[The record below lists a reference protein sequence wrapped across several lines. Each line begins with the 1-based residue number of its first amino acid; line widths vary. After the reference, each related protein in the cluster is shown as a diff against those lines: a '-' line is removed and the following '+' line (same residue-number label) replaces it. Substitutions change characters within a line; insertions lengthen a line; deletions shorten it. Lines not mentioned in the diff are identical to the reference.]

1 MNKKPSRGAL
11 GYFILIGTL
20 LIIAILLNGGL
31 NRTVSKRI
39 EYPQLLQYINEGKVG
54 RVAIRGNTLVGV
66 FDGSKQATLTA
77 DVDFPERNYD
87 FETTIGDDFI
97 ETVRQM
103 KANKENEA
111 NKKKAAASGETPE
124 EVTISD
130 ITVNDLDF
138 EIQYRA
144 PVTIPWWYEF
154 IPYLIMLGI
163 MAVVWFMMMR
173 AQGGGNGRVMSFGR
187 SRARMQDPSKNKV
200 TFADV
205 AGADEEKEELQ
216 EMVDFLKNPK
226 NYTEVGA
233 RIPKGVLLVGPP
245 GTGKTLLAKAVAGE
259 AGVPF
264 FSISGSDFVEMFV
277 GVGASRVRDLFEQA
291 KKVAPAIVFIDE
303 IDAVGR
309 HRGAGLGGGH
319 DEREQTLN
327 QLLVEMDGFAVNE
340 GIIVMAATNRRDI
353 LDPALMRPGRFDR
366 QVTVNYPDQDGRVA
380 ILKVHS
386 RGKTLAEDVDLNNI
400 AKRMPFA
407 TGADLENVMN
417 EAAILAARARKK
429 KIDQQLLIDAI
440 ARVQMGPEK
449 KSHKVNEQDKRMVA
463 YHEGG
468 HAIIGHLLK
477 GCDEVHLITV
487 VPRGQAAGHTLAL
500 PAEEHDN
507 MSRSQLLDQITM
519 MLGGHAAEEVAL
531 GEIYTGSSSDLKR
544 ATEICRKMVTQ
555 FGMSDNIGTIYLG
568 SDQEVFVGMEFGQ
581 SREYSEEI
589 AAKIDRE
596 VAAILAKCYEQ
607 AKTILREN
615 LDKLHALVDAL
626 IEHETLNRAEF
637 LSVMESGKVAEGLRD
652 DKPRTTAQVL
662 EEVKEVLA
670 AESAARKEAAEKAE
684 ADADAEAQADA
695 SETGDAG
702 IEPAN
707 ETKETDLQE

>member
-1 MNKKPSRGAL
+1 MNKKPSRGIV
-11 GYFILIGTL
+11 GYVILLSTL
-20 LIIAILLNGGL
+20 LLIAILLNGGL
-31 NRTVSKRI
+31 SQTVSRRI
-39 EYPQLLQYINEGKVG
+39 EYPQLLEMIKDGKVA
-54 RVAIRGNTLVGV
+54 RVAIRNNSLVGV
-66 FDGSKQATLTA
+66 TKTTTVAHD
-77 DVDFPERNYD
+77 DFPDRNYD
-87 FETTIGDDFI
+87 FETTIGGDFL
-97 ETVRQM
+97 ETVRQIT
-103 KANKENEA
+103 A
-111 NKKKAAASGETPE
+111 NKKNVPL
-124 EVTISD
+124 D
-130 ITVNDLDF
+130 QMTVDQLPF
-138 EIQYRA
+138 ELEYRA
-144 PVTIPWWYEF
+144 PVVVPWWYDF
-154 IPYLIMLGI
+154 LPYLIMLGI
-163 MAVVWFMMMR
+163 MGVIWFVMIR
-173 AQGGGNGRVMSFGR
+173 SQAGGGGKVMSFGK
-187 SRARMQDPSKNKV
+187 SRARMQDPTKNKI

-216 EMVDFLKNPK
+216 EMVDFLKNPR
-226 NYTEVGA
+226 NYTELGA

-277 GVGASRVRDLFEQA
+277 GVGASRVRDLFDQA

-366 QVTVNYPDQDGRVA
+366 QVTVNYPDQNGRVA

-386 RGKTLAEDVDLNNI
+386 KGKKLDANVDLDNI
-400 AKRMPFA
+400 AKRMPYA
-407 TGADLENVMN
+407 TGADLENGMN

-429 KIDQQLLIDAI
+429 LIDQQLLIDAI

-449 KSHKVNEQDKRMVA
+449 KSHKVNEKDRRMVA
-463 YHEGG
+463 IHEGG
-468 HAIIGHLLK
+468 HAIVGHMLE
-477 GCDEVHLITV
+477 GCDEVHLITI

-519 MLGGHAAEEVAL
+519 MLGGHAAEDVGL

-596 VAAILAKCYEQ
+596 VASILASCYEKAKKILTENKDRLEKLTQ
-607 AKTILREN
+607 ALLEQ
-615 LDKLHALVDAL
+615 
-626 IEHETLNRAEF
+626 ETLNRAEF
-637 LSVMESGKVAEGLRD
+637 VALMENGELPEVTKE
-652 DKPRTTAQVL
+652 DKPRTA
-662 EEVKEVLA
+662 EEIIR
-670 AESAARKEAAEKAE
+670 ESKEAQAERISEQEE
-684 ADADAEAQADA
+684 AVPVQEEPAEAQPSAT
-695 SETGDAG
+695 E
-702 IEPAN
+702 AN
-707 ETKETDLQE
+707 N

>member
-1 MNKKPSRGAL
+1 MNRKPSRGIV
-11 GYFILIGTL
+11 GYVVLLSTL
-20 LIIAILLNGGL
+20 LLIALLLNGGL
-31 NRTVSKRI
+31 NQTVSRRI
-39 EYPQLLQYINEGKVG
+39 EYPQLLEMIKDGKVA
-54 RVAIRGNTLVGV
+54 RVAVRNNSLVG
-66 FDGSKQATLTA
+66 LTNTTTVLR
-77 DVDFPERNYD
+77 DDFPERNYD
-87 FETTIGDDFI
+87 FETTIGEDFL
-97 ETVRQM
+97 ETVRQI
-103 KANKENEA
+103 EA
-111 NKKKAAASGETPE
+111 NKQGVELNE
-124 EVTISD
+124 M
-130 ITVNDLDF
+130 TVDKLSFDL
-138 EIQYRA
+138 EYRA
-144 PVTIPWWYEF
+144 PVVVPWWYDF
-154 IPYLIMLGI
+154 LPYLIMLII
-163 MAVVWFMMMR
+163 MAVIWFVMIR
-173 AQGGGNGRVMSFGR
+173 SQAGGGGKVMNFGK
-187 SRARMQDPSKNKV
+187 SRARMQDPAKNKI

-216 EMVDFLKNPK
+216 EMVDFLKNPRS
-226 NYTEVGA
+226 YTELGA

-277 GVGASRVRDLFEQA
+277 GVGASRVRDLFDQA

-366 QVTVNYPDQDGRVA
+366 QVTVNYPDQNGRVA

-386 RGKTLAEDVDLNNI
+386 KGKRLEDNVDLDNI
-400 AKRMPFA
+400 AKRMPYA

-449 KSHKVNEQDKRMVA
+449 KSHKVNEKDRRMVA
-463 YHEGG
+463 VHEGG
-468 HAIIGHLLK
+468 HAIIGHMLE
-477 GCDEVHLITV
+477 GCDEVHLITI

-519 MLGGHAAEEVAL
+519 MLGGHAAEEIGL

-596 VAAILAKCYEQ
+596 VASILARCYEKAKDILSRNKEKLELLTQ
-607 AKTILREN
+607 ALLEQ
-615 LDKLHALVDAL
+615 
-626 IEHETLNRAEF
+626 ETLNRAEF
-637 LSVMESGKVAEGLRD
+637 VSLMEKGILPEGTKE
-652 DKPRTTAQVL
+652 DKPRTTAEIL
-662 EEVKEVLA
+662 EQEKLSEEPETDTVRDETTDEDAKENH
-670 AESAARKEAAEKAE
+670 SEKA
-684 ADADAEAQADA
+684 DPYLS
-695 SETGDAG
+695 SEINNG
-702 IEPAN
+702 E
-707 ETKETDLQE
+707 QV

>member
-1 MNKKPSRGAL
+1 MNKKPSRGIV
-11 GYFILIGTL
+11 GYVILLSTL
-20 LIIAILLNGGL
+20 LLIAILLNGGL
-31 NRTVSKRI
+31 NQTASRRI
-39 EYPQLLQYINEGKVG
+39 EYPQLLDMIKGGKVA
-54 RVAIRGNTLVGV
+54 RVAVRNNSLVG
-66 FDGSKQATLTA
+66 LTNTTTVLR
-77 DVDFPERNYD
+77 DDFPDRNYD
-87 FETTIGDDFI
+87 FETTIGDDFLD
-97 ETVRQM
+97 TVRQI
-103 KANKENEA
+103 EA
-111 NKKKAAASGETPE
+111 NKQGVALEK
-124 EVTISD
+124 VTVD
-130 ITVNDLDF
+130 KLPF
-138 EIQYRA
+138 ELEYRA
-144 PVTIPWWYEF
+144 PVVVPWWYDF
-154 IPYLIMLGI
+154 LPYLIMLII
-163 MAVVWFMMMR
+163 MAVIWFVMIR
-173 AQGGGNGRVMSFGR
+173 SQAGGGGKVMNFGK
-187 SRARMQDPSKNKV
+187 SRARMQDPSKNKI

-216 EMVDFLKNPK
+216 EMVDFLKNPR
-226 NYTEVGA
+226 NYTELGA

-277 GVGASRVRDLFEQA
+277 GVGASRVRDLFDQA

-366 QVTVNYPDQDGRVA
+366 QVTVNYPDQNGRVA

-386 RGKTLAEDVDLNNI
+386 KGKALDENVDLDNI
-400 AKRMPFA
+400 AKRMPYA

-449 KSHKVNEQDKRMVA
+449 KSHKVNEKDRRMVA
-463 YHEGG
+463 VHEGG
-468 HAIIGHLLK
+468 HAIVGHLLE
-477 GCDEVHLITV
+477 GCDEVHLITI

-519 MLGGHAAEEVAL
+519 MLGGHAAEEIGL

-596 VAAILAKCYEQ
+596 VASILAECYEK
-607 AKTILREN
+607 AKKILRDN
-615 LDKLHALVDAL
+615 QDKLDTLAQALLAQ
-626 IEHETLNRAEF
+626 ETLNRAEF
-637 LSVMESGKVAEGLRD
+637 VSLMDTGVLPETVSDE
-652 DKPRTTAQVL
+652 KPRTTAEIL
-662 EEVKEVLA
+662 EQ
-670 AESAARKEAAEKAE
+670 EKPGDNPVSE
-684 ADADAEAQADA
+684 EETDTP
-695 SETGDAG
+695 ETGRSAEEK
-702 IEPAN
+702 IN
-707 ETKETDLQE
+707 ELS

>member
-1 MNKKPSRGAL
+1 M
-11 GYFILIGTL
+11 
-20 LIIAILLNGGL
+20 IAVILNGGL
-31 NRTVSKRI
+31 GQTVNKRI
-39 EYPQLLQYINEGKVG
+39 EYPDLLNLISENDVG
-54 RVAIRGNTLVGV
+54 RVAIRGNSLVGV
-66 FDGSKQATLTA
+66 YKSGKTTVA
-77 DVDFPERNYD
+77 DADFPDRSYD
-87 FETTIGDDFI
+87 FETTIGDDFLD
-97 ETVRQM
+97 TVRQM
-103 KANKENEA
+103 EA
-111 NKKKAAASGETPE
+111 NRQGVGIEQ
-124 EVTISD
+124 
-130 ITVNDLDF
+130 ITVDKLPF
-138 EIQYRA
+138 QIQYRA
-144 PVTIPWWYEF
+144 PITIPWWYEF
-154 IPYLIMLGI
+154 LPYIIMLGI
-163 MAVVWFMMMR
+163 LLVVWYVMMR

-187 SRARMQDPSKNKV
+187 SHARLQDPSKNKV

-226 NYTEVGA
+226 NYIEAGA

-353 LDPALMRPGRFDR
+353 LDPALLRPGRFDR
-366 QVTVNYPDQDGRVA
+366 QVTVNYPDQEGRVA

-386 RGKTLAEDVDLNNI
+386 KGKTLDTDVDLNNI

-417 EAAILAARARKK
+417 EAAILAARSRKT

-449 KSHKVNEQDKRMVA
+449 KSHKVNEHDRRMVA

-468 HAIIGHLLK
+468 HAIVGHMLP
-477 GCDEVHLITV
+477 GCDEVHLITI

-507 MSRSQLLDQITM
+507 ISRTQLMDQVAM
-519 MLGGHAAEEVAL
+519 LLGGHAAEEVAL

-544 ATEICRKMVTQ
+544 ATELCRKMVTQ
-555 FGMSDNIGTIYLG
+555 FGMSEEIGAIYLG
-568 SDQEVFVGMEFGQ
+568 SDQEIFVGMEFGQ
-581 SREYSEEI
+581 SREYSEEV

-596 VAAILAKCYEQ
+596 VAQMLKNCYET
-607 AKTILREN
+607 AKEIIRDKKDR
-615 LDKLHALVDAL
+615 LDQLVDAL
-626 IEHETLNRAEF
+626 LKQETLNRAEF
-637 LSVMESGKVAEGLRD
+637 VALMESGSVPDGLGD
-652 DKPRTTAQVL
+652 DKPRTADEIL
-662 EEVKEVLA
+662 
-670 AESAARKEAAEKAE
+670 KEAADQSAE
-684 ADADAEAQADA
+684 PVLQKESEEAAEGTE
-695 SETGDAG
+695 S
-702 IEPAN
+702 
-707 ETKETDLQE
+707 

>member
-1 MNKKPSRGAL
+1 MKKPSRGIIGYVAL
-11 GYFILIGTL
+11 LGTL
-20 LIIAILLNGGL
+20 LLIAILLNGGL
-31 NRTVSKRI
+31 NQTVSKRI
-39 EYPQLLQYINEGKVG
+39 EYPTLLDMIDKGEVA
-54 RVAIRGNTLVGV
+54 RVAVRNNHLVG
-66 FDGSKQATLTA
+66 LTKTTKVA
-77 DVDFPERNYD
+77 DADFPDRSFD
-87 FETTIGDDFI
+87 FETTIGEDFL

-103 KANKENEA
+103 QANKAGKELD
-111 NKKKAAASGETPE
+111 KVS
-124 EVTISD
+124 
-130 ITVNDLDF
+130 VNDLSFDI
-138 EIQYRA
+138 EYRA
-144 PVTIPWWYEF
+144 PVTVPWWYEF
-154 IPYLIMLGI
+154 IPYLIMVGI
-163 MAVVWFMMMR
+163 MVVFWIVMMR
-173 AQGGGNGRVMSFGR
+173 AQGAGGGKVMNFGR
-187 SRARMQDPSKNKV
+187 SHARMQDASKNKV

-226 NYTEVGA
+226 SYTELGA

-277 GVGASRVRDLFEQA
+277 GVGASRVRDLFDQA

-366 QVTVNYPDQDGRVA
+366 QVTVNYPDQEGRVA

-386 RGKTLAEDVDLNNI
+386 KGKPLASDVDLNNI
-400 AKRMPFA
+400 AKRMPYA

-417 EAAILAARARKK
+417 EAAILAARSRKK
-429 KIDQQLLIDAI
+429 KIDQQLLVDAI

-449 KSHKVNEQDKRMVA
+449 KSHKVSDKDKRMVA
-463 YHEGG
+463 IHEGG
-468 HAIIGHLLK
+468 HAIVGHMLE
-477 GCDEVHLITV
+477 GCDEVHLITI

-507 MSRSQLLDQITM
+507 ISRSELLDQLAM

-555 FGMSDNIGTIYLG
+555 FGMSDEIGTIYLG
-568 SDQEVFVGMEFGQ
+568 SDQEVFVGMEFGET
-581 SREYSEEI
+581 REYNEEV
-589 AAKIDRE
+589 AARIDRE
-596 VAAILAKCYEQ
+596 VSKILERSYELAK
-607 AKTILREN
+607 KILRDNRER
-615 LDKLHALVDAL
+615 LEQLADALVAQD
-626 IEHETLNRAEF
+626 TLNRAEF
-637 LSVMESGKVAEGLRD
+637 LALMETGKVPEGLGA
-652 DKPRTTAQVL
+652 DKPRTTQ
-662 EEVKEVLA
+662 EVLA
-670 AESAARKEAAEKAE
+670 ESEKDRAEENTQEPSTDEPAETEEKARP
-684 ADADAEAQADA
+684 AE
-695 SETGDAG
+695 ETAPEDK
-702 IEPAN
+702 N
-707 ETKETDLQE
+707 ENSDQQYLND

>member
-1 MNKKPSRGAL
+1 MKKSKGMIGYLAL
-11 GYFILIGTL
+11 LGTL
-20 LIIAILLNGGL
+20 LIIAILMNGGM
-31 NRTVSKRI
+31 REPVSKRI
-39 EYPQLLQYINEGKVG
+39 EYPQFLKMVEEDQVA
-54 RVAIRGNTLVGV
+54 RVAIRNNGLVG
-66 FDGSKQATLTA
+66 LTKNTR
-77 DVDFPERNYD
+77 VSSSDFPDRDYD
-87 FETTIGDDFI
+87 FETTIGGDFYS
-97 ETVRQM
+97 TVLTM
-103 KANKENEA
+103 AA
-111 NKKKAAASGETPE
+111 KKQGLDP
-124 EVTISD
+124 
-130 ITVNDLDF
+130 DLVSVEDLSF
-138 EIQYRA
+138 EIEYRA
-144 PVTIPWWYEF
+144 PVTVPWWYEF
-154 IPYLIMLGI
+154 LPYVIMLGL
-163 MAVVWFMMMR
+163 MAAFWIYMFRGQGM
-173 AQGGGNGRVMSFGR
+173 GGGKNVMNFGR
-187 SRARMQDPSKNKV
+187 SRGRMQDATKNKV

-205 AGADEEKEELQ
+205 AGADEEKEELE

-226 NYTEVGA
+226 AYTDMGA
-233 RIPKGVLLVGPP
+233 RVPKGVLLVGPP

-277 GVGASRVRDLFEQA
+277 GVGASRVRDLFDQA

-386 RGKTLAEDVDLNNI
+386 RGKPLADDVDLNNI
-400 AKRMPFA
+400 AKRMPYG

-417 EAAILAARARKK
+417 EAAILATRARKK
-429 KIDQQLLIDAI
+429 AIDQQLLVDAI

-449 KSHKVNEQDKRMVA
+449 KSHRVSEKDKRMVA

-468 HAIIGHLLK
+468 HAIVGHVLP
-477 GCDEVHLITV
+477 GCDDVHLITI

-500 PAEEHDN
+500 PSEEHDN
-507 MSRSQLLDQITM
+507 ISRSELIDQLAM

-531 GEIYTGSSSDLKR
+531 NEIYTGSSSDLKR

-555 FGMSDNIGTIYLG
+555 FGMSEEIGTIYLG

-581 SREYSEEI
+581 TREYSEEV
-589 AAKIDRE
+589 AARIDRE
-596 VAAILAKCYEQ
+596 VSRMLEEAYNRAKD
-607 AKTILREN
+607 ILREN
-615 LDKLHALVDAL
+615 KGKLDMLAEALL
-626 IEHETLNRAEF
+626 KQETLNRAEF
-637 LSVMESGKVAEGLRD
+637 VALMDEGKMPDGSDA
-652 DKPRTTAQVL
+652 DKPRNMNQI
-662 EEVKEVLA
+662 LA
-670 AESAARKEAAEKAE
+670 ERRAEEKAE
-684 ADADAEAQADA
+684 EKMEEKAE
-695 SETGDAG
+695 
-702 IEPAN
+702 EPVAPAFLPP
-707 ETKETDLQE
+707 EKEEDRTEYLND

>member
-1 MNKKPSRGAL
+1 MNRKPSRGIL
-11 GYFILIGTL
+11 GYLALIGTL
-20 LIIAILLNGGL
+20 LLIAILLNGGL
-31 NRTVSKRI
+31 TRTVSKRI
-39 EYPQLLQYINEGKVG
+39 EYPDLLKAISEGEVG
-54 RVAIRGNTLVGV
+54 RVAIRGNSLVGV
-66 FDGSKQATLTA
+66 YDGKNRQTMTA
-77 DVDFPERNYD
+77 EADFPERSYD

-97 ETVRQM
+97 ETVRQI
-103 KANKENEA
+103 EA
-111 NKKKAAASGETPE
+111 NKKGVELSEMTEDKLS
-124 EVTISD
+124 VK
-130 ITVNDLDF
+130 
-138 EIQYRA
+138 IQYRA

-163 MAVVWFMMMR
+163 MALVWFLMMR

-187 SRARMQDPSKNKV
+187 SRARMQDPSKNKI

-216 EMVDFLKNPK
+216 EMVDFLKNPR
-226 NYTEVGA
+226 NYTELGA

-386 RGKTLAEDVDLNNI
+386 RGKKLDDDVDLDNI

-429 KIDQQLLIDAI
+429 KIDPQLLIDAI

-449 KSHKVNEQDKRMVA
+449 KSHKVNEQDRRMVA

-468 HAIIGHLLK
+468 HAIVGHLLK

-596 VAAILAKCYEQ
+596 VASILAKCYEQ
-607 AKTILREN
+607 AKAILNEKK
-615 LDKLHALVDAL
+615 DKLDALVAAL
-626 IEHETLNRAEF
+626 LKYETLNRAEF
-637 LSVMESGKVAEGLRD
+637 LSVMETGEVAEGLGE
-652 DKPRTTAQVL
+652 DKPRTAAEVLNEAKDVL
-662 EEVKEVLA
+662 E
-670 AESAARKEAAEKAE
+670 AEERARAEEKARAE
-684 ADADAEAQADA
+684 AEAKEKESQPDADDP
-695 SETGDAG
+695 GML
-702 IEPAN
+702 N
-707 ETKETDLQE
+707 

>member
-1 MNKKPSRGAL
+1 MNKKPSRGVV
-11 GYFILIGTL
+11 GYVVLLSTL
-20 LIIAILLNGGL
+20 LLIAILLNGGL
-31 NRTVSKRI
+31 NQTVSRRI
-39 EYPQLLQYINEGKVG
+39 EYPQLLEKIKNNEVG
-54 RVAIRGNTLVGV
+54 RVAIRNNSLVGV
-66 FDGSKQATLTA
+66 YKSTIVRDE
-77 DVDFPERNYD
+77 DFPDRSYD
-87 FETTIGDDFI
+87 FETTIGDDFL
-97 ETVRQM
+97 ETVRQI
-103 KANKENEA
+103 EA
-111 NKKKAAASGETPE
+111 NKKGVAL
-124 EVTISD
+124 D
-130 ITVNDLDF
+130 QMTVDNLSFDL
-138 EIQYRA
+138 EYRA
-144 PVTIPWWYEF
+144 PVVVPWWYDF
-154 IPYLIMLGI
+154 LPYLIMLII
-163 MAVVWFMMMR
+163 MAVIWFVMIR
-173 AQGGGNGRVMSFGR
+173 SQAGGGGKVMNFGK
-187 SRARMQDPSKNKV
+187 SRARMQDPTKNKI

-216 EMVDFLKNPK
+216 EMVDFLKNPR
-226 NYTEVGA
+226 NYTELGA

-277 GVGASRVRDLFEQA
+277 GVGASRVRDLFDQA

-366 QVTVNYPDQDGRVA
+366 QVTVNYPDQNGRVA

-386 RGKTLAEDVDLNNI
+386 KGKTLDENVDLDNI
-400 AKRMPFA
+400 AKRMPYA

-449 KSHKVNEQDKRMVA
+449 KSHKVNEKDRMMVA
-463 YHEGG
+463 VHEGG
-468 HAIIGHLLK
+468 HAIVGHLLE
-477 GCDEVHLITV
+477 GCDEVHLITI

-519 MLGGHAAEEVAL
+519 MLGGHAAEEIGL

-596 VAAILAKCYEQ
+596 VASILSRCYEQ
-607 AKTILREN
+607 AKKILRDN
-615 LDKLHALVDAL
+615 KDKLDLLAKALL
-626 IEHETLNRAEF
+626 EQETLNRAEF
-637 LSVMESGKVAEGLRD
+637 VSLMENGTLPENTAG
-652 DKPRTTAQVL
+652 DKPRTTAEILQQQSD
-662 EEVKEVLA
+662 VKAKQA
-670 AESAARKEAAEKAE
+670 AETE
-684 ADADAEAQADA
+684 
-695 SETGDAG
+695 
-702 IEPAN
+702 IPA
-707 ETKETDLQE
+707 ETDFSEAKTDVPAGDTTGTEN